1 VPTSAFTLFAGSFT
15 GSCTATFGS
24 FVDVCAAAADAVA
37 LGAAE
42 AVAAGVDAGG
52 GGALAVIAADAEA
65 AALVS
70 SFLSSHATRER
81 AARERRSARVFMETA
96 G

>member
-1 VPTSAFTLFAGSFT
+1 MVFAGSFT

-24 FVDVCAAAADAVA
+24 FDDVAAAAEAVA
-37 LGAAE
+37 LGAAD

-52 GGALAVIAADAEA
+52 GGALAVIAAEADAA
-65 AALVS
+65 VFVS

-81 AARERRSARVFMETA
+81 RAKETRRARVFMVA
-96 G
+96 AA